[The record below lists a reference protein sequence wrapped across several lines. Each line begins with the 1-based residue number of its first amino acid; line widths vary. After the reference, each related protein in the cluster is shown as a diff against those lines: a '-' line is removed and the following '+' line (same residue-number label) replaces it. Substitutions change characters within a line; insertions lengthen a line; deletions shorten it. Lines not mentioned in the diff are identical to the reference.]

1 MQRLILVVEDEKPIL
16 DILQFNLEKEG
27 YKVATA
33 MDGQTAVSMAFQV
46 NPDLILL
53 DVMLPA
59 LDGFEVCKAIR
70 ARSDVPIIML
80 TAKGDE
86 VDKILGLEI
95 GADDYITKPFSM
107 RELSARIKANMRR
120 TSSADSLGSA
130 PAAGQT
136 GNVIVSG
143 ALKIDCDRYEV
154 YRNDEPVILTIRE
167 FELIKFLAL
176 QPEKV
181 FSRETLLE
189 RVWGYEFFGD
199 VRTVD
204 VTVRRLREKVESD
217 PSAPRYIMTKRGVG
231 YYFNNKEV

>member
-33 MDGQTAVSMAFQV
+33 MDGETAVSSALQL

-53 DVMLPA
+53 DVMLPGM
-59 LDGFEVCKAIR
+59 DGFEVCKNVR
-70 ARSDVPIIML
+70 TRSDVPIIML
-80 TAKGDE
+80 TARGEE

-120 TSSADSLGSA
+120 TAPIEGEQISAVGGKIIQS
-130 PAAGQT
+130 GQ
-136 GNVIVSG
+136 
-143 ALKIDCDRYEV
+143 LKIDCDRYEV
-154 YRNDEPVILTIRE
+154 YRDGEPVILTLRE
-167 FELIKFLAL
+167 FELIKFLAM

-204 VTVRRLREKVESD
+204 VTVRRLREKVEAD

>member
-27 YKVATA
+27 YKVAVA
-33 MDGQTAVSMAFQV
+33 MDGEAAVSMALQV

-53 DVMLPA
+53 DVMLPK
-59 LDGFEVCKAIR
+59 LDGFEVCKNIR
-70 ARSDVPIIML
+70 TWSDAPIIML
-80 TAKGDE
+80 TAKGEE

-120 TSSADSLGSA
+120 TSPADSSADQTSGS
-130 PAAGQT
+130 GK
-136 GNVIVSG
+136 VIQSG
-143 ALKIDCDRYEV
+143 SLKIDCDRYEV
-154 YRNDEPVILTIRE
+154 YRNDQPVILTLRE
-167 FELIKFLAL
+167 FELIKFLAM

-189 RVWGYEFFGD
+189 QVWGYEFFGD

>member
-33 MDGQTAVSMAFQV
+33 MDGETAVSLALQL

-53 DVMLPA
+53 DVMLPGM
-59 LDGFEVCKAIR
+59 DGFEVCKNVR
-70 ARSDVPIIML
+70 TRSDVPIIML
-80 TAKGDE
+80 TARGEE

-120 TSSADSLGSA
+120 TVPVEGEQQPSAGGKIIQS
-130 PAAGQT
+130 GQ
-136 GNVIVSG
+136 
-143 ALKIDCDRYEV
+143 LKIDCDRYEV
-154 YRNDEPVILTIRE
+154 YRDGEPVILTLRE
-167 FELIKFLAL
+167 FELIKFLAM

-204 VTVRRLREKVESD
+204 VTVRRLREKVEED

>member
-27 YKVATA
+27 YKVETA
-33 MDGQTAVSMAFQV
+33 MDGETAVSKAFEI

-53 DVMLPA
+53 DVMLPKF
-59 LDGFEVCKAIR
+59 DGFEVCKNIR
-70 ARSDVPIIML
+70 TRSAVPIIML
-80 TAKGDE
+80 TARGEE

-107 RELSARIKANMRR
+107 RELSARMKANMRR
-120 TSSADSLGSA
+120 TS
-130 PAAGQT
+130 PAEGEDVQSSG
-136 GNVIVSG
+136 GNVIQSG
-143 ALKIDCDRYEV
+143 QIKIDCDRYEV
-154 YRNDEPVILTIRE
+154 YRGSEPVILTLRE
-167 FELIKFLAL
+167 FELIKFLAM

-204 VTVRRLREKVESD
+204 VTVRRLREKVEAD

>member
-27 YKVATA
+27 YKVVTA
-33 MDGQTAVSMAFQV
+33 MDGETAVSTAFQV

-53 DVMLPA
+53 DVMLPK
-59 LDGFEVCKAIR
+59 LDGFEVCKSIR
-70 ARSDVPIIML
+70 TRSDVPIIML
-80 TAKGDE
+80 TAKGEE

-120 TSSADSLGSA
+120 SAGPENAAENASA
-130 PAAGQT
+130 G
-136 GNVIVSG
+136 GKIIRSG

-154 YRNDEPVILTIRE
+154 YKGDQLIELTLRE

>member
-33 MDGQTAVSMAFQV
+33 MDGETAVSMALQV

-53 DVMLPA
+53 DVMLPV
-59 LDGFEVCKAIR
+59 LDGFEVCKSIR
-70 ARSDVPIIML
+70 TRSDVPIIML
-80 TAKGDE
+80 TAKGEE

-120 TSSADSLGSA
+120 SAGLDSSADS
-130 PAAGQT
+130 AAVQG
-136 GNVIVSG
+136 GKIIRSG

-154 YRNDEPVILTIRE
+154 YKGDELIVLTLRE

>member
-33 MDGQTAVSMAFQV
+33 MDGETAVSMAFQV

-53 DVMLPA
+53 DVMLPR
-59 LDGFEVCKAIR
+59 LDGFEVCKSIR
-70 ARSDVPIIML
+70 TRSDVPIIML
-80 TAKGDE
+80 TAKGEE

-120 TSSADSLGSA
+120 SAGPENAPENASSGGKIIRSGS
-130 PAAGQT
+130 
-136 GNVIVSG
+136 
-143 ALKIDCDRYEV
+143 LKIDCDRYEV
-154 YRNDEPVILTIRE
+154 SKGDRLIELTLRE

>member
-27 YKVATA
+27 YKVVTV
-33 MDGQTAVSMAFQV
+33 MDGETAVSTAFQV

-53 DVMLPA
+53 DVMLPK
-59 LDGFEVCKAIR
+59 LDGFEVCKSIR
-70 ARSDVPIIML
+70 TRSDVPIIML
-80 TAKGDE
+80 TAKGEE

-120 TSSADSLGSA
+120 SAGPENAAENASA
-130 PAAGQT
+130 G
-136 GNVIVSG
+136 GKIIRSG
-143 ALKIDCDRYEV
+143 TLKIDCDRYEV
-154 YRNDEPVILTIRE
+154 YKGDQLIELTLRE